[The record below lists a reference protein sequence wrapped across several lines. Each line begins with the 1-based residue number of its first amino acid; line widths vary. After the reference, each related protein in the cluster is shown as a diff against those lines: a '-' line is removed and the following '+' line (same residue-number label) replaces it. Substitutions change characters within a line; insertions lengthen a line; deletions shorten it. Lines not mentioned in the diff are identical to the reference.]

1 MYEHETDTNNSKQY
15 ICPHCGSKN
24 LSYGNGN
31 LTDDYYIYDF
41 SCRDCGAEGIEYN
54 LLTFCGYEYNTP
66 KDLEEIEKQEEIEH
80 AKRIIRKAEEQ
91 IKAANEILAK
101 YENKE

>member
-1 MYEHETDTNNSKQY
+1 MYEHETDTSNSKQY
-15 ICPHCGSKN
+15 TCPHCGSKN

-41 SCRDCGAEGIEYN
+41 SCHDCGTDGIEYN

-66 KDLEEIEKQEEIEH
+66 KDLDEIEKQEKIEY
-80 AKRIIRKAEEQ
+80 AKLIIRKAEEQ
-91 IKAANEILAK
+91 IKAAKEILAK